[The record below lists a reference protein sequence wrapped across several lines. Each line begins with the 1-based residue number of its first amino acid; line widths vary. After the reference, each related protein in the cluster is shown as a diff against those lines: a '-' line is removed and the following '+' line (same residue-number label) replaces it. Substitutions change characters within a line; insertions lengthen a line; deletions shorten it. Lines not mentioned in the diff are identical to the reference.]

1 MTLGGVIYLLSIADK
16 QMKGTT
22 RRNIDMFH
30 QICGDK
36 ALASVV
42 LGTTNWDNWEWLG
55 EDSEIGKK
63 RERYLDEFFWKSM
76 NASRSSK
83 SLRFYKTQESAVVF
97 VDTILDR
104 LKSAEEDNVLQIQ
117 TELVELNRTIPETAA
132 GKRLR
137 YMLEQLL
144 EMQKDSGGVYSAAF
158 SESSLERQIAELQ
171 ISLPRKIYLNL
182 FVSRLDLLHIYG

>member
-16 QMKGTT
+16 HVKGTT

-36 ALASVV
+36 ALARVV
-42 LGTTNWDNWEWLG
+42 LGTTNWG
-55 EDSEIGKK
+55 EVEEEVGKK
-63 RERYLDEFFWKSM
+63 REQNMDAAFWKTTT
-76 NASRSSK
+76 ASRSK
-83 SLRFYKTQESAVVF
+83 SLRFDETQESAMVF

-137 YMLEQLL
+137 YELEQLL
-144 EMQKDSGGVYSAAF
+144 EMARPGERDSSMPIVAGI
-158 SESSLERQIAELQ
+158 ERQIAELQ

>member
-1 MTLGGVIYLLSIADK
+1 MTIGGVIYLLSIADK
-16 QMKGTT
+16 RVQVTT

-36 ALASVV
+36 ALARVV
-42 LGTTNWDNWEWLG
+42 LGTTNWG
-55 EDSEIGKK
+55 EVEEEVGKK
-63 RERYLDEFFWKSM
+63 REQNMDAAFWKTTT
-76 NASRSSK
+76 ASRSK
-83 SLRFYKTQESAVVF
+83 SLRFDETQESAMVF

-132 GKRLR
+132 GKELR
-137 YMLEQLL
+137 YVLEQLL
-144 EMQKDSGGVYSAAF
+144 ENQKDLGEVSSAAF
-158 SESSLERQIAELQ
+158 KLSLERQIAELQ